1 MSLSLSTCVKKLGQT
16 TLPRIAP
23 VALRT
28 GFNAASLNLNRLYT
42 TETEKPA
49 APAPEKPAEE
59 KTTPPPPPPQE
70 PPKTEQKKSY
80 YEEFEPPKSK
90 PDLRLAF
97 CAGSLA
103 ALGGYYLY
111 QDYKKKPKIVKVPST
126 EDALN
131 KFIKKDEASLFV
143 KGKVFNRVD
152 VDTVAHNSP
161 IEDGFLAAE
170 VEGGFLFG
178 VVDGHGGSQCSK
190 NVAKFL
196 PEYFKQALKVETER
210 ANNLWIWQKPSR
222 KQIIANAFKRA
233 FLELDEDLVNLA
245 FNTIANIKKPE
256 TLKLSEQQK
265 VLDLIPSSLTGC
277 SATVTFIENDDVY
290 VASTGSSQAFLSKEQ
305 KNNWEVI
312 NLIAKHDVK
321 NPYETSLLRAN
332 HPRENVLVDG
342 RILGIYKDTRAFGD
356 SLLKWNKTQRR
367 QIEKY
372 LSSMDKKFLEP
383 IDKKIVSPPYIT
395 AIPEVRTLKV
405 KSNDRFLVISS
416 EEVIK
421 QMGESKIA
429 ASIAEYK
436 QNNGKNNAASH
447 VMKKA
452 FNKKVQE
459 DMALMVIFFNGNE
472 EGKSTLKFN

>member
-28 GFNAASLNLNRLYT
+28 GFNASLNLNRRLYT
-42 TETEKPA
+42 TEAEKPA

-59 KTTPPPPPPQE
+59 KTTPPPQE
-70 PPKTEQKKSY
+70 PPKTEEKRSY
-80 YEEFEPPKSK
+80 YQDYQAPK
-90 PDLRLAF
+90 PNTGLRLAV
-97 CAGSLA
+97 CAGTLA

-111 QDYKKKPKIVKVPST
+111 EDYKKKPKLVKIPST

-131 KFIKKDEASLFV
+131 KFISKEEASLFV
-143 KGKVFNRVD
+143 KDKIFNRVD
-152 VDTVAHNSP
+152 VDTVAHNNP
-161 IEDGFLAAE
+161 VEDGFLAAE

-178 VVDGHGGSQCSK
+178 VADGHGGAQCSK

-196 PEYFKQALKVETER
+196 PIYFKNALKIETER
-210 ANNLWIWQKPSR
+210 ANELWLWQKPSR
-222 KQIIANAFKRA
+222 KQIVANAFKRA
-233 FLELDEDLVNLA
+233 FLELDEDLVKLA

-256 TLKLSEQQK
+256 SLKLSEQQK

-277 SATVTFIENDDVY
+277 SATVAFIENDDVY

-305 KNNWEVI
+305 RNNWEVI

-321 NPYETSLLRAN
+321 NPYETTLLRAN
-332 HPRENVLVDG
+332 HPRENVLENG

-356 SLLKWNKTQRR
+356 SLLKWNKAERK

-395 AIPEVRTLKV
+395 ATPDVRALKI

-429 ASIAEYK
+429 SCIAEYK
-436 QNNGKNNAASH
+436 QNKGKNNAATH

-452 FNKKVQE
+452 FNKKVEE
-459 DMALMVIFFNGNE
+459 DMALMVIFFNGKE

>member
-28 GFNAASLNLNRLYT
+28 GFNASLNLNRRLYT
-42 TETEKPA
+42 TEAEKPA

-59 KTTPPPPPPQE
+59 KTTPPPQE
-70 PPKTEQKKSY
+70 PPKTEEKRSY
-80 YEEFEPPKSK
+80 YQDYQAPK
-90 PDLRLAF
+90 PNTGLRLAV
-97 CAGSLA
+97 CAGTLA

-111 QDYKKKPKIVKVPST
+111 EDYKKKPKLVKIPST

-131 KFIKKDEASLFV
+131 KFISKEEASLFV
-143 KGKVFNRVD
+143 KGKIFNRVD
-152 VDTVAHNSP
+152 VDTVAHNNP

-170 VEGGFLFG
+170 IEGGYLFG

-196 PEYFKQALKVETER
+196 PEYFKQALKTETER
-210 ANNLWIWQKPSR
+210 ANELWVWQKPTR
-222 KQIIANAFKRA
+222 NQIVASAFRRA

-245 FNTIANIKKPE
+245 FNTISNIKKPE
-256 TLKLSEQQK
+256 SLRLNEQQK

-277 SATVTFIENDDVY
+277 SATVTFIENDNVY
-290 VASTGSSQAFLSKEQ
+290 VASLGSSQAFLSKEQ

-312 NLIAKHDVK
+312 NLVAKHDVK
-321 NPYETSLLRAN
+321 NKYETDILRMN
-332 HPRENVLVDG
+332 HPKENVLADG
-342 RILGIYKDTRAFGD
+342 RILGIYKETRAFGD
-356 SLLKWNKTQRR
+356 SLLKWNQVQRT

-372 LSSMDKKFLEP
+372 LSAMDKKFLEP
-383 IDKKIVSPPYIT
+383 IDQKIITPPYIT
-395 AIPEVRTLKV
+395 AVPEVRAMKV
-405 KSNDRFLVISS
+405 KSNDRFMVISS

-429 ASIAEYK
+429 STIAEYK
-436 QNNGKNNAASH
+436 QRKGKNNAATH

-452 FNKKVQE
+452 FNKNVEE
-459 DMALMVIFFNGNE
+459 DMALMVIFFNGDE
-472 EGKSTLKFN
+472 EGQSTLKFN

>member
-28 GFNAASLNLNRLYT
+28 GFNASLNLNRLYS

-49 APAPEKPAEE
+49 DPAPEKPAE
-59 KTTPPPPPPQE
+59 KTSTPPPQE
-70 PPKTEQKKSY
+70 PPKTEQKRSY
-80 YEEFEPPKSK
+80 YEEYGAPQQNNK
-90 PDLRLAF
+90 LRLAV
-97 CAGSLA
+97 CAGTLA
-103 ALGGYYLY
+103 ALGGYYFY
-111 QDYKKKPKIVKVPST
+111 QDYKKKPKLVKIPSA

-131 KFIKKDEASLFV
+131 KFISKDEASLFV

-152 VDTVAHNSP
+152 VDTVAHNNP
-161 IEDGFLAAE
+161 MEDGFLAAE
-170 VEGGFLFG
+170 VEGGYLFG
-178 VVDGHGGSQCSK
+178 VADGHGGSQCSK

-196 PEYFKQALKVETER
+196 PVYFKNALKAETER
-210 ANNLWIWQKPSR
+210 ANNLWVWQKPSR
-222 KQIIANAFKRA
+222 KQIVANAFKRA

-245 FNTIANIKKPE
+245 FNTISNIKKPE
-256 TLKLSEQQK
+256 SLKLSEQQK

-277 SATVTFIENDDVY
+277 SATVAFIENDDVY

-312 NLIAKHDVK
+312 NLIAKHEVK
-321 NPYETSLLRAN
+321 NPYEATLLRAA
-332 HPRENVLVDG
+332 HPKEDILAG
-342 RILGIYKDTRAFGD
+342 GKILGIYKDTRAFGD
-356 SLLKWNKTQRR
+356 SLLKWNKTQRN

-372 LSSMDKKFLEP
+372 LSTMDKKFLEP
-383 IDKKIVSPPYIT
+383 IDKQIVTPPYIT
-395 AIPEVRTLKV
+395 AMPDVRALKIN
-405 KSNDRFLVISS
+405 SNDRFLVISS
-416 EEVIK
+416 EEVVK
-421 QMGESKIA
+421 QMSESKIA
-429 ASIAEYK
+429 SCIAEYK
-436 QNNGKNNAASH
+436 QSKGKKNAATH

-452 FNKKVQE
+452 FNKKVEE